1 MADGNPLHILR
12 AVASVAEKGAHLGS
26 IMVRNLK
33 HAIAL
38 LANPRRRNGKATP
51 RNTAR
56 NLRIIRMAYALH
68 GGGREIP
75 PRMEDEAVT
84 EIARREKISKDNVRV
99 IVHRYRKRLKDQPLE
114 IADSWLLT
122 GAPRYKKRLVCN

>member
-1 MADGNPLHILR
+1 
-12 AVASVAEKGAHLGS
+12 
-26 IMVRNLK
+26 MVRNLK

-68 GGGREIP
+68 GGRISKSWLRKDRVGKQIFPFYRVGRLCFYDLDEI
-75 PRMEDEAVT
+75 EAVFQKNRFGGK
-84 EIARREKISKDNVRV
+84 A
-99 IVHRYRKRLKDQPLE
+99 
-114 IADSWLLT
+114 A
-122 GAPRYKKRLVCN
+122 A